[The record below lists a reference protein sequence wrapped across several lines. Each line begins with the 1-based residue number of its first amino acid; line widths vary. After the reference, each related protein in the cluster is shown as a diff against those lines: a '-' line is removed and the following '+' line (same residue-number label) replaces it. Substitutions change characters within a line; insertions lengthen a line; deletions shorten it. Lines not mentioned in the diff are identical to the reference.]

1 MYNTY
6 KNAWHI
12 VTLVTIALILFNNR
26 LQGPIFPKAYSFWN
40 SCSQFI
46 SMFQAITFPLL
57 FEDFPHS
64 PISLWSAPPLHFY
77 ILPERMST
85 KNFKLP
91 RTHRRRRATVSTSG
105 RGASFSD
112 TYLVTDLLWYLSC
125 DRSCFFC
132 LVPYFL
138 SKPVL
143 LEGERRQ
150 IIDKHLG

>member
-46 SMFQAITFPLL
+46 LCFKQLL
-57 FEDFPHS
+57 S
-64 PISLWSAPPLHFY
+64 PYCLKIFLILQFLCDPPPLHFY